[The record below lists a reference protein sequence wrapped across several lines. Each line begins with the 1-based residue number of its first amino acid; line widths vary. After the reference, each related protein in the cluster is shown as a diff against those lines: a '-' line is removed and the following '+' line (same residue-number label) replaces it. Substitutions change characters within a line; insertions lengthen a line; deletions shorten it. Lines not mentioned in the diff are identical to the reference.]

1 MHVEISLGLLTDML
15 FHVDGFDLANVSYI
29 LKLKLSVV
37 VNCVVFHTC
46 CFISQVK
53 VTKKTSKGSEDQ
65 AIRYLQRGEFF
76 GEKALQG
83 QVKLDMTLQFDWYR
97 YKYIK

>member
-46 CFISQVK
+46 CFIS
-53 VTKKTSKGSEDQ
+53 
-65 AIRYLQRGEFF
+65 
-76 GEKALQG
+76 
-83 QVKLDMTLQFDWYR
+83 
-97 YKYIK
+97 